1 MQDTPT
7 CHGFVFRKEKMNN
20 RDRLL
25 YLLIAELG
33 LLGIIGFL
41 DVIFLAELKTQLHIV
56 EEIFDVF
63 KFAIMNTMTF
73 YFVLS
78 MKEP

>member
-1 MQDTPT
+1 MAL
-7 CHGFVFRKEKMNN
+7 FFRKEKMNN
-20 RDRLL
+20 KDRLL

-41 DVIFLAELKTQLHIV
+41 DVIFLAELKTQSHIV